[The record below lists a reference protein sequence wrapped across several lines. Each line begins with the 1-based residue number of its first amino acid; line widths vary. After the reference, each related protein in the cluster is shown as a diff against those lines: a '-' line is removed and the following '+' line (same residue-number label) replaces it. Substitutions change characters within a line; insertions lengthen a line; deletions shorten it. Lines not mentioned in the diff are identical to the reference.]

1 MGAACVVAGVLAWP
15 VAAPGATMI
24 DGGQYVDGQVWT
36 PAGSPYVVAGTI
48 GVRLDAE
55 LRIEAGTEV
64 QFNTG
69 AFQIEGLLTI
79 AGTAAA
85 PVIIRASTSGT
96 AVGWTGIQ
104 PQGRSAVR
112 ISHAIIRN
120 AGVGLRIMS
129 EPTDAQIDRTTF
141 EDCNVGLSI
150 YRGRYAFDSIVARNN
165 GMGIEVLAINLAAP
179 PDVTL
184 TNTVVQGTTGI
195 GVVAKNGAL
204 LTIINSTIDA
214 NKIGMVGYI
223 SPAPTIV
230 LRNTILS
237 NNPQAIYVDETST
250 SGPPMMTAT
259 QTTFW
264 QNRQNL
270 VHMGGTNPPSLDG
283 TTPLPGA
290 GNAVADPMYV
300 SATDL
305 HLTAG
310 SPCIDSGSATG
321 APDHDLDQNAR
332 PHGAGFDRGAYE
344 FAPAKEPAV
353 RALDAAERRARAG
366 HGRWRKRGRDRRR
379 SGDGRSRRR
388 HERRKRTTGAAGTG
402 ASGASGTTGAAG
414 AGATAGTSGASGTT
428 GAAGTG
434 TVAGTGG
441 SAEAAAAARARGVA
455 QETEPAAPAARR
467 KPRSA
472 AGATAPWPA
481 ATTRATAASCWRWR
495 CGRCSGERGGRLDQ
509 LASDRARASA
519 GLADQRTGQLREQL
533 GQRHA
538 EQRDWHH
545 RRGRRGGYG
554 DHRAR
559 AERNQAHL
567 GDDLGG
573 VAQIGERLDVRAAE
587 HVIAIAPREPARL
600 KHPRVVGREA
610 AVLMLPFDLAMPE
623 ARRKKKQRA
632 QRHDDARDDE
642 HHALRLQV
650 GDFHAGVEDLVGP
663 DARLRGGQRAHD
675 VPEADGRPGQ
685 KLEPAGQV
693 GMRGGGCRR
702 RRDRRHSICT
712 QIAQRQS
719 AR

>member
-184 TNTVVQGTTGI
+184 TNTVVQGTRGI

-344 FAPAKEPAV
+344 FAPGEGTGGTG
-353 RALDAAERRARAG
+353 AG
-366 HGRWRKRGRDRRR
+366 RGGT
-379 SGDGRSRRR
+379 SG
-388 HERRKRTTGAAGTG
+388 TGGATGAGGSAGATGDAAGTG
-402 ASGASGTTGAAG
+402 GVGGGTSGASGTTGAAG

-441 SAEAAAAARARGVA
+441 SAGGRGGG
-455 QETEPAAPAARR
+455 
-467 KPRSA
+467 
-472 AGATAPWPA
+472 AGAGGGAGNGA
-481 ATTRATAASCWRWR
+481 GGASGSSKTSKR
-495 CGRCSGERGGRLDQ
+495 SGCDCAV
-509 LASDRARASA
+509 AS
-519 GLADQRTGQLREQL
+519 G
-533 GQRHA
+533 
-538 EQRDWHH
+538 
-545 RRGRRGGYG
+545 
-554 DHRAR
+554 
-559 AERNQAHL
+559 
-567 GDDLGG
+567 
-573 VAQIGERLDVRAAE
+573 
-587 HVIAIAPREPARL
+587 
-600 KHPRVVGREA
+600 
-610 AVLMLPFDLAMPE
+610 
-623 ARRKKKQRA
+623 
-632 QRHDDARDDE
+632 DDARDGCVLL
-642 HHALRLQV
+642 ALALWPLLRR
-650 GDFHAGVEDLVGP
+650 
-663 DARLRGGQRAHD
+663 ARRTTR
-675 VPEADGRPGQ
+675 
-685 KLEPAGQV
+685 
-693 GMRGGGCRR
+693 
-702 RRDRRHSICT
+702 
-712 QIAQRQS
+712 S
-719 AR
+719 ARF